1 VELEGPKKTIIYL
14 DQFVVSGIVKALDP
28 EFPRRERLDP
38 FWLELYKK
46 LDRLL
51 RLQLIVCPD
60 SIFHQTES
68 LLSGD
73 STFEAHQDVYGYL
86 SNGCTFQNEMSI
98 LRWQIHFHFR
108 NYLDGNPDREPSLD
122 PEEVVHGDL
131 NEWQNKI
138 DVTVPY
144 RFNATEVAALRSRRE
159 QQHERIKA
167 AFGLWQEDATS
178 FKKAVEEEAL
188 SFGRAVLEVFWEHVR
203 KRLHNTITGKFP
215 LTLEDL
221 LPSPGA
227 NIVYELFQILQEEHG
242 IDDIPK
248 QLEKVAEYFQSPHIL
263 HIPFVRLSAMLYAS
277 IARKTQAGRRSEPNQ
292 GTITDVTAIASLLPY
307 CDVMV
312 VDNEMATYLREVP
325 LREEVK
331 KFGTK
336 IFSPNSKKDFLAFLE
351 GLEAKA
357 SKGRV
362 ALVEHHYG
370 KGWLEPYLD
379 LVAHRKERRKREKE
393 KEKRH

>member
-68 LLSGD
+68 LLGGD
-73 STFEAHQDVYGYL
+73 STFDAYQDVYTYL
-86 SNGCTFQNEMSI
+86 SNGCTFYDEISI
-98 LRWQIHFHFR
+98 LRWQIHAHFR
-108 NYLDGNPDREPSLD
+108 DYLEGNPSREPSLY
-122 PEEVVHGDL
+122 PKEVVYGSL

-138 DVTVPY
+138 DVAVPH
-144 RFNATEVAALRSRRE
+144 RFNTTEVAALRRRRE
-159 QQHERIKA
+159 QQHERIKV
-167 AFGLWQEDATS
+167 AFELWKDDATP
-178 FKKAVEEEAL
+178 FKKAVAEEAL
-188 SFGRAVLEVFWEHVR
+188 SFGRAVLGVFWEDMW
-203 KRLHNTITGKFP
+203 KRLQNTLTGKFP

-227 NIVYELFQILQEEHG
+227 NIVFELFRILHEEHG
-242 IDDIPK
+242 IDDIPE
-248 QLEKVAEYFQSPHIL
+248 QLEKVTEYFQSHHIL
-263 HIPFVRLSAMLYAS
+263 HVPFIRLSAMLYAS
-277 IARKTQAGRRSEPNQ
+277 IARKAQAGRRSEPNE

-325 LREEVK
+325 LRDEMK
-331 KFGTK
+331 KFEAK

-351 GLEAKA
+351 ELEAKL

-362 ALVEHHYG
+362 ALVEHYYG
-370 KGWLEPYLD
+370 RGWLEPYLD

-393 KEKRH
+393 KRC